1 MGRQRSGPSRGAPPR
16 RGWRAALPWGLL
28 AVALLITL
36 LPGSLPAG
44 SITPPG
50 ADRAAVSSY
59 SLVQRAPFNRPDFY
73 PLDRRPDP
81 ALYRPHADWIGRLIL
96 PEPAEAAASAEDWV
110 WLEVEQAPAAA
121 AHLVGRRLPLAWSD
135 QPRLRALVG
144 LLTTDI
150 QLGAEARSLAAQ
162 GNVVPWRLDGRSRV
176 GPLQSL
182 AGARP
187 EDDLSVRL
195 EGVELAD
202 PADLRAPQPALGEGP
217 VLRIPTPPVQVSG
230 RWMARVRLVKAL
242 PGREGAGGD
251 LFVVRHYDPR
261 SLRYGGPEET
271 VRIPSQP
278 PNRDGRRFFA
288 TTGLLDHPIGA
299 EGWTVYG
306 APAAD
311 GLFTVQALLPQALVQ
326 LSPDGQLRGTAAGLG
341 QIAKGNWN
349 AAANRRGSFRRTA
362 LEPDRMARPWAI
374 GDHALLI
381 HAFGGI
387 GGPGGERIPGFTV
400 TGHFAFGEA
409 EVIADPF
416 GGEPRFDLRYHQIYA
431 NNPDGI
437 VAGSQEW
444 SAWSGNLQ
452 RGWLGLR
459 PISDVLVRQDP
470 ELLAALRLQAE
481 VLMARYRSGD
491 GRGVAAVTATTSCVQ
506 DSAQALWT
514 TVELLRQGLL
524 SGPSAS
530 ASHAGGDSLGRA
542 IEAVLVPFGI
552 VRPDWHGNAEL
563 IATALGAADRAGP
576 GSGVGSGGPAAA
588 PAAGL
593 VARPPM
599 GPVARPPVGP
609 TVGAFQRGQ
618 SPLDALLSL
627 HSILPRRGHDAFA
640 ALFLRRGAPLW
651 ILRTNQIPGA
661 NARYEPLAPTLLL
674 GRLPL
679 VGELQR
685 RLADGLLVPLEA
697 RQVGLCLLGFALY
710 AAVALALGL
719 GSGFLEPHHPWPRPR
734 RLVSAAA
741 ALLPMPALG
750 EELLFRGALL
760 PHPGE
765 GTPWPQLLAWSA
777 LGIGLFVLY
786 HPLAG
791 RLWYRRAERLFHDPR
806 FLLQTAL
813 LGVATTALYQASGSL
828 WPAVLLHAVAV
839 LVWLER
845 LGGRQHL
852 AVANGGER
860 RGDQPA
866 WSSARLG

>member
-1 MGRQRSGPSRGAPPR
+1 MGRQRSGPSRGVQPR

-28 AVALLITL
+28 AVALLTL
-36 LPGSLPAG
+36 LPGSLLAG
-44 SITPPG
+44 STTPPG
-50 ADRAAVSSY
+50 ADRVAVSFY

-121 AHLVGRRLPLAWSD
+121 AQLVGRRLPLAWSD

-150 QLGAEARSLAAQ
+150 HLGAEARSPAAQ

-195 EGVELAD
+195 EGVELAAA
-202 PADLRAPQPALGEGP
+202 ADLRAPLPALRAGP

-261 SLRYGGPEET
+261 SHSYGGPQET

-278 PNRDGRRFFA
+278 PNRDGRRFFE

-326 LSPDGQLRGTAAGLG
+326 LSPDGKLRGTAAGLG
-341 QIAKGNWN
+341 EIARGNWK

-362 LEPDRMARPWAI
+362 LEPDGMARPWAI

-387 GGPGGERIPGFTV
+387 GGPGGEPTPGFTV
-400 TGHFAFGEA
+400 TGHFSFGEA

-524 SGPSAS
+524 SGPSPS
-530 ASHAGGDSLGRA
+530 ASHAGGESLGRA

-552 VRPDWHGNAEL
+552 VRPDWHGNADL
-563 IATALGAADRAGP
+563 IATALRAADRAETSSEVGSGM

-588 PAAGL
+588 PAAGP
-593 VARPPM
+593 VE
-599 GPVARPPVGP
+599 GPLVGP
-609 TVGAFQRGQ
+609 FQRGQ

-661 NARYEPLAPTLLL
+661 SPRYEPLAPTLLL

-685 RLADGLLVPLEA
+685 RLADGLLVPLDA

-719 GSGFLEPHHPWPRPR
+719 GSGFLEPGHPWPRPR

-813 LGVATTALYQASGSL
+813 LGVATTALYQVSGSL

-852 AVANGGER
+852 AVG
-860 RGDQPA
+860 PA
-866 WSSARLG
+866 G

>member
-1 MGRQRSGPSRGAPPR
+1 MPRPTRDPCPDGSRIVARPAMGRLRSGQGRGVPPR

-28 AVALLITL
+28 AVALLTL
-36 LPGSLPAG
+36 LPASLLAG
-44 SITPPG
+44 STTPLG

-59 SLVQRAPFNRPDFY
+59 ALVQRAPFNRPDFY

-96 PEPAEAAASAEDWV
+96 PEPAEAAASGEDWV

-121 AHLVGRRLPLAWSD
+121 THLVGRRLPLAWAD

-150 QLGAEARSLAAQ
+150 HLGAEARSLAAQ

-202 PADLRAPQPALGEGP
+202 PADLRAPLPALGEGP
-217 VLRIPTPPVQVSG
+217 VLRIPTPPVQITG
-230 RWMARVRLVKAL
+230 RWMARVKLLRAL
-242 PGREGAGGD
+242 PGGAGEAGD

-261 SLRYGGPEET
+261 SHGYGGPEET

-278 PNRDGRRFFA
+278 PNRDGRRFFE

-299 EGWTVYG
+299 KGWTVYG

-341 QIAKGNWN
+341 EIARGNWN

-362 LEPDRMARPWAI
+362 LEPDQMARPWAI
-374 GDHALLI
+374 GDRALLI

-387 GGPGGERIPGFTV
+387 GGPGGEPTPGFTV

-444 SAWSGNLQ
+444 SAWSGDLQ

-470 ELLAALRLQAE
+470 ALLAALRLQAE

-514 TVELLRQGLL
+514 TVELLRQGLV
-524 SGPSAS
+524 SGPSPS
-530 ASHAGGDSLGRA
+530 TSQVGGESLGRS
-542 IEAVLVPFGI
+542 IEGVLVPFGI

-563 IATALGAADRAGP
+563 IATALRAADRAAP
-576 GSGVGSGGPAAA
+576 GSGVGPH
-588 PAAGL
+588 
-593 VARPPM
+593 M
-599 GPVARPPVGP
+599 GPLVGP
-609 TVGAFQRGQ
+609 FQRGQ

-661 NARYEPLAPTLLL
+661 NTRYEPLAPTLLL

-685 RLADGLLVPLEA
+685 RLADGLLAPLDA

-710 AAVALALGL
+710 SALALALGL
-719 GSGFLEPHHPWPRPR
+719 GSGFLEPGHSWPRPR
-734 RLVSAAA
+734 RLLSAAA

-791 RLWYRRAERLFHDPR
+791 RLWYRRAERVFHDRR

-828 WPAVLLHAVAV
+828 WPAVLVHALAV

-852 AVANGGER
+852 AVG
-860 RGDQPA
+860 PA
-866 WSSARLG
+866 G

>member
-1 MGRQRSGPSRGAPPR
+1 MGRQRSGPSRGVQPR

-28 AVALLITL
+28 AVVLLTL
-36 LPGSLPAG
+36 LPGSLLPGSLLAGSTTPAG
-44 SITPPG
+44 TN
-50 ADRAAVSSY
+50 RAAVSSY

-110 WLEVEQAPAAA
+110 WLQVEQAPAAA

-150 QLGAEARSLAAQ
+150 HLGAEARSLAAQ

-195 EGVELAD
+195 EGVELA
-202 PADLRAPQPALGEGP
+202 AAAGLRAPQPALGEGP
-217 VLRIPTPPVQVSG
+217 VLRIPTPPVQITG

-261 SLRYGGPEET
+261 SHSYGGPQET

-278 PNRDGRRFFA
+278 LNRDGRRFFE

-299 EGWTVYG
+299 EGWTIYG

-311 GLFTVQALLPQALVQ
+311 GLFTVKALLPQALVQ
-326 LSPDGQLRGTAAGLG
+326 LSPDGQLLGTAAGLG
-341 QIAKGNWN
+341 EIARGNWN

-362 LEPDRMARPWAI
+362 LEPDGMARPWAI

-387 GGPGGERIPGFTV
+387 GGPGGEPTPGFTV

-444 SAWSGNLQ
+444 SAWSGDLQ

-481 VLMARYRSGD
+481 VMMARYRSGD

-524 SGPSAS
+524 SGVSPS
-530 ASHAGGDSLGRA
+530 ASHAGGEYLGRA

-552 VRPDWHGNAEL
+552 VRPDWHGNADL
-563 IATALGAADRAGP
+563 IATALRAADRAGP
-576 GSGVGSGGPAAA
+576 IAS
-588 PAAGL
+588 
-593 VARPPM
+593 
-599 GPVARPPVGP
+599 PVARPVVGP
-609 TVGAFQRGQ
+609 LVGPFQRGQ

-661 NARYEPLAPTLLL
+661 SPRYEPLAPTLLL

-685 RLADGLLVPLEA
+685 RLADGLLAPLDA

-710 AAVALALGL
+710 AAVALAQGL
-719 GSGFLEPHHPWPRPR
+719 GSGFLEPHHPWPGPR

-791 RLWYRRAERLFHDPR
+791 RLWYRRAERVFHDPR

-813 LGVATTALYQASGSL
+813 LGVATTALYQVSGSL

-852 AVANGGER
+852 AVG
-860 RGDQPA
+860 PA
-866 WSSARLG
+866 G

>member
-1 MGRQRSGPSRGAPPR
+1 MGRQRSGPSRDVQPR

-28 AVALLITL
+28 AVVLLTLLPVSL
-36 LPGSLPAG
+36 LPGSLLAG
-44 SITPPG
+44 STTPPG

-121 AHLVGRRLPLAWSD
+121 AHLVGRRLPLAWSE

-150 QLGAEARSLAAQ
+150 HLGAEARSLAAQ
-162 GNVVPWRLDGRSRV
+162 GNVVPWRLHGRSRV

-195 EGVELAD
+195 EGVELA
-202 PADLRAPQPALGEGP
+202 AAAGLRAPQPALGEGP
-217 VLRIPTPPVQVSG
+217 VLRIPTPPVQISG

-251 LFVVRHYDPR
+251 LFVVQHYDPR
-261 SLRYGGPEET
+261 SHSYGGPQET

-278 PNRDGRRFFA
+278 PNRDGRRFFE

-326 LSPDGQLRGTAAGLG
+326 LSPDGQLLGTAAGLG
-341 QIAKGNWN
+341 EIARGNWN

-362 LEPDRMARPWAI
+362 LEPDGIARPWAI

-387 GGPGGERIPGFTV
+387 GGPGGEPTPGFTV

-524 SGPSAS
+524 SGASPS
-530 ASHAGGDSLGRA
+530 ASHAGREYLGRA

-552 VRPDWHGNAEL
+552 VRPDWHGNADL
-563 IATALGAADRAGP
+563 IATALRAADRAGP
-576 GSGVGSGGPAAA
+576 IAS
-588 PAAGL
+588 
-593 VARPPM
+593 
-599 GPVARPPVGP
+599 PVARPVAGPLVGP
-609 TVGAFQRGQ
+609 FQRGQ

-640 ALFLRRGAPLW
+640 VLFLRRGAPLW

-661 NARYEPLAPTLLL
+661 SPRYEPLAPTLLL

-685 RLADGLLVPLEA
+685 RLADGLLVPLDA

-719 GSGFLEPHHPWPRPR
+719 GSGFLEPGHPWPRPR
-734 RLVSAAA
+734 RLVCAAA

-813 LGVATTALYQASGSL
+813 LGVATTALYQVSGSL

-852 AVANGGER
+852 AVGPAGLS

-866 WSSARLG
+866 TSSARVG

>member
-1 MGRQRSGPSRGAPPR
+1 
-16 RGWRAALPWGLL
+16 
-28 AVALLITL
+28 
-36 LPGSLPAG
+36 
-44 SITPPG
+44 
-50 ADRAAVSSY
+50 
-59 SLVQRAPFNRPDFY
+59 
-73 PLDRRPDP
+73 
-81 ALYRPHADWIGRLIL
+81 
-96 PEPAEAAASAEDWV
+96 
-110 WLEVEQAPAAA
+110 
-121 AHLVGRRLPLAWSD
+121 
-135 QPRLRALVG
+135 
-144 LLTTDI
+144 
-150 QLGAEARSLAAQ
+150 
-162 GNVVPWRLDGRSRV
+162 
-176 GPLQSL
+176 
-182 AGARP
+182 
-187 EDDLSVRL
+187 
-195 EGVELAD
+195 
-202 PADLRAPQPALGEGP
+202 
-217 VLRIPTPPVQVSG
+217 
-230 RWMARVRLVKAL
+230 
-242 PGREGAGGD
+242 
-251 LFVVRHYDPR
+251 VVRHYDPR
-261 SLRYGGPEET
+261 SHRYGGPEET

-278 PNRDGRRFFA
+278 PNRDGRRFFE

-341 QIAKGNWN
+341 QIARGNWN

-470 ELLAALRLQAE
+470 ELLAALR
-481 VLMARYRSGD
+481 
-491 GRGVAAVTATTSCVQ
+491 
-506 DSAQALWT
+506 
-514 TVELLRQGLL
+514 
-524 SGPSAS
+524 
-530 ASHAGGDSLGRA
+530 
-542 IEAVLVPFGI
+542 
-552 VRPDWHGNAEL
+552 
-563 IATALGAADRAGP
+563 
-576 GSGVGSGGPAAA
+576 
-588 PAAGL
+588 
-593 VARPPM
+593 
-599 GPVARPPVGP
+599 
-609 TVGAFQRGQ
+609 
-618 SPLDALLSL
+618 
-627 HSILPRRGHDAFA
+627 
-640 ALFLRRGAPLW
+640 W

-661 NARYEPLAPTLLL
+661 NPRYEPLAPTLLL

-685 RLADGLLVPLEA
+685 RLADGLLVPLDA

-777 LGIGLFVLY
+777 LGIGLFVFY

-866 WSSARLG
+866 WSSARVG

>member
-1 MGRQRSGPSRGAPPR
+1 
-16 RGWRAALPWGLL
+16 
-28 AVALLITL
+28 
-36 LPGSLPAG
+36 
-44 SITPPG
+44 
-50 ADRAAVSSY
+50 
-59 SLVQRAPFNRPDFY
+59 LVQRAPFNRPDFY

-96 PEPAEAAASAEDWV
+96 PEPAEAAASAEDWF

-121 AHLVGRRLPLAWSD
+121 AQLVGRRLPLAWSD

-150 QLGAEARSLAAQ
+150 HPGAEARSLAAQ

-195 EGVELAD
+195 EGVELAAA
-202 PADLRAPQPALGEGP
+202 ADLRAPLPALGEGP

-261 SLRYGGPEET
+261 SHSYGGPQET

-278 PNRDGRRFFA
+278 PNRDGRRFFE

-326 LSPDGQLRGTAAGLG
+326 LSPDGKLRGTAAGLG
-341 QIAKGNWN
+341 EIARGNWK

-362 LEPDRMARPWAI
+362 LEPDGMARPWAI

-387 GGPGGERIPGFTV
+387 GGPGGEPTPGFTV
-400 TGHFAFGEA
+400 TGHFSFGEA

-470 ELLAALRLQAE
+470 ELLAALR
-481 VLMARYRSGD
+481 
-491 GRGVAAVTATTSCVQ
+491 
-506 DSAQALWT
+506 
-514 TVELLRQGLL
+514 
-524 SGPSAS
+524 
-530 ASHAGGDSLGRA
+530 
-542 IEAVLVPFGI
+542 
-552 VRPDWHGNAEL
+552 
-563 IATALGAADRAGP
+563 
-576 GSGVGSGGPAAA
+576 
-588 PAAGL
+588 
-593 VARPPM
+593 
-599 GPVARPPVGP
+599 
-609 TVGAFQRGQ
+609 
-618 SPLDALLSL
+618 
-627 HSILPRRGHDAFA
+627 
-640 ALFLRRGAPLW
+640 W

-661 NARYEPLAPTLLL
+661 SPRYEPLAPTLLL

-685 RLADGLLVPLEA
+685 RLADGLLAPLDA
-697 RQVGLCLLGFALY
+697 RQLGLCLLGFALY

-719 GSGFLEPHHPWPRPR
+719 GSGFLEPGHPWPRPR

-813 LGVATTALYQASGSL
+813 LGVATTALYQVSGSL

-852 AVANGGER
+852 AVG
-860 RGDQPA
+860 PA
-866 WSSARLG
+866 G

>member
-1 MGRQRSGPSRGAPPR
+1 MGRLRSGQGRGVLPR
-16 RGWRAALPWGLL
+16 RGWRAPLPWGLL
-28 AVALLITL
+28 AVALLTL
-36 LPGSLPAG
+36 LPASLLAG
-44 SITPPG
+44 STTPPG

-59 SLVQRAPFNRPDFY
+59 ALVQRAPFNRPDFY

-96 PEPAEAAASAEDWV
+96 PEPAEAAASGEDWV
-110 WLEVEQAPAAA
+110 WLEVQQAPAAA
-121 AHLVGRRLPLAWSD
+121 THLVGRRLPLAWAD

-150 QLGAEARSLAAQ
+150 HLGAEARSLAAQ

-202 PADLRAPQPALGEGP
+202 PADLRAPLPALGEGP
-217 VLRIPTPPVQVSG
+217 VLRIPTPPVQITG
-230 RWMARVRLVKAL
+230 RWMARVKLLRAL
-242 PGREGAGGD
+242 PGGAGEAGD

-261 SLRYGGPEET
+261 SHGYGGPEET

-278 PNRDGRRFFA
+278 PNRDGRRFFE

-299 EGWTVYG
+299 EGWTLYG

-326 LSPDGQLRGTAAGLG
+326 LSPDGQLRGTATGLG
-341 QIAKGNWN
+341 QIARENWN
-349 AAANRRGSFRRTA
+349 AAASRRGSFRRTA
-362 LEPDRMARPWAI
+362 LEPDGMARPWAI
-374 GDHALLI
+374 GDRALLI

-387 GGPGGERIPGFTV
+387 GGPGGEPTPGFTV

-444 SAWSGNLQ
+444 SAWSGDLQ

-470 ELLAALRLQAE
+470 ALLAALRLQAE

-514 TVELLRQGLL
+514 TVELLRQGLV
-524 SGPSAS
+524 SGPSPS
-530 ASHAGGDSLGRA
+530 TSQVGGESLGRS
-542 IEAVLVPFGI
+542 IEGVLVPFGI

-563 IATALGAADRAGP
+563 IATALRAADRAAP
-576 GSGVGSGGPAAA
+576 GSGVGPH
-588 PAAGL
+588 
-593 VARPPM
+593 M
-599 GPVARPPVGP
+599 GPLVGP
-609 TVGAFQRGQ
+609 FQRGQ

-661 NARYEPLAPTLLL
+661 NTRYEPLAPTLLL

-685 RLADGLLVPLEA
+685 RLADGLLAPLDA

-719 GSGFLEPHHPWPRPR
+719 GSGFLEPGHPWPRPR

-791 RLWYRRAERLFHDPR
+791 RLWYRRAERVFHDPR

-852 AVANGGER
+852 AVG
-860 RGDQPA
+860 PA
-866 WSSARLG
+866 G

>member
-1 MGRQRSGPSRGAPPR
+1 MGRQRSGPSRGVQPR

-28 AVALLITL
+28 AVALLTV
-36 LPGSLPAG
+36 LPGSLLAG
-44 SITPPG
+44 STTPPG
-50 ADRAAVSSY
+50 SDRAAVSFY
-59 SLVQRAPFNRPDFY
+59 SLVQQAPFNRPDFY

-121 AHLVGRRLPLAWSD
+121 AQLVGRRLPLAWSD

-150 QLGAEARSLAAQ
+150 HLGAEARSLAAQ

-195 EGVELAD
+195 EGVELAAA
-202 PADLRAPQPALGEGP
+202 ADLRAPLPALRAGP

-261 SLRYGGPEET
+261 SHSYGGPQET

-278 PNRDGRRFFA
+278 PNRDGRRFFE

-326 LSPDGQLRGTAAGLG
+326 LSPDGKLRGTAAGLG
-341 QIAKGNWN
+341 EIARGNWK

-362 LEPDRMARPWAI
+362 LEPDGMARPWAI

-387 GGPGGERIPGFTV
+387 GGPGGEPTPGFTV
-400 TGHFAFGEA
+400 TGHFSFGEA

-459 PISDVLVRQDP
+459 PISDVLVRHDP

-524 SGPSAS
+524 SGPSPS
-530 ASHAGGDSLGRA
+530 ASHAGGESLGRA
-542 IEAVLVPFGI
+542 IEAVLVPFRI

-563 IATALGAADRAGP
+563 IATALRAADRAGP
-576 GSGVGSGGPAAA
+576 I
-588 PAAGL
+588 
-593 VARPPM
+593 AR
-599 GPVARPPVGP
+599 PVARPVEGPLVGP
-609 TVGAFQRGQ
+609 FQRGQ

-661 NARYEPLAPTLLL
+661 SPRYEPLAPTLLL

-685 RLADGLLVPLEA
+685 RLADGLLAPLDA
-697 RQVGLCLLGFALY
+697 RQVGLCLLGFALD

-813 LGVATTALYQASGSL
+813 LGLATTALYQASGSL

-852 AVANGGER
+852 AVG
-860 RGDQPA
+860 PA
-866 WSSARLG
+866 G

>member
-1 MGRQRSGPSRGAPPR
+1 
-16 RGWRAALPWGLL
+16 
-28 AVALLITL
+28 
-36 LPGSLPAG
+36 
-44 SITPPG
+44 
-50 ADRAAVSSY
+50 
-59 SLVQRAPFNRPDFY
+59 
-73 PLDRRPDP
+73 
-81 ALYRPHADWIGRLIL
+81 
-96 PEPAEAAASAEDWV
+96 
-110 WLEVEQAPAAA
+110 
-121 AHLVGRRLPLAWSD
+121 
-135 QPRLRALVG
+135 
-144 LLTTDI
+144 
-150 QLGAEARSLAAQ
+150 
-162 GNVVPWRLDGRSRV
+162 
-176 GPLQSL
+176 
-182 AGARP
+182 
-187 EDDLSVRL
+187 
-195 EGVELAD
+195 
-202 PADLRAPQPALGEGP
+202 
-217 VLRIPTPPVQVSG
+217 
-230 RWMARVRLVKAL
+230 
-242 PGREGAGGD
+242 
-251 LFVVRHYDPR
+251 
-261 SLRYGGPEET
+261 
-271 VRIPSQP
+271 
-278 PNRDGRRFFA
+278 
-288 TTGLLDHPIGA
+288 
-299 EGWTVYG
+299 
-306 APAAD
+306 
-311 GLFTVQALLPQALVQ
+311 
-326 LSPDGQLRGTAAGLG
+326 
-341 QIAKGNWN
+341 
-349 AAANRRGSFRRTA
+349 
-362 LEPDRMARPWAI
+362 
-374 GDHALLI
+374 
-381 HAFGGI
+381 
-387 GGPGGERIPGFTV
+387 
-400 TGHFAFGEA
+400 
-409 EVIADPF
+409 
-416 GGEPRFDLRYHQIYA
+416 
-431 NNPDGI
+431 
-437 VAGSQEW
+437 
-444 SAWSGNLQ
+444 
-452 RGWLGLR
+452 
-459 PISDVLVRQDP
+459 
-470 ELLAALRLQAE
+470 
-481 VLMARYRSGD
+481 
-491 GRGVAAVTATTSCVQ
+491 
-506 DSAQALWT
+506 
-514 TVELLRQGLL
+514 
-524 SGPSAS
+524 
-530 ASHAGGDSLGRA
+530 
-542 IEAVLVPFGI
+542 
-552 VRPDWHGNAEL
+552 
-563 IATALGAADRAGP
+563 
-576 GSGVGSGGPAAA
+576 
-588 PAAGL
+588 
-593 VARPPM
+593 
-599 GPVARPPVGP
+599 
-609 TVGAFQRGQ
+609 VGAFQRGQ

>member
-1 MGRQRSGPSRGAPPR
+1 MSSPLVRRAIGRQRSGPSRGAPPR
-16 RGWRAALPWGLL
+16 PRWRDALPWGLL
-28 AVALLITL
+28 AVALLTL
-36 LPGSLPAG
+36 LPASLLAG
-44 SITPPG
+44 STTPPG

-59 SLVQRAPFNRPDFY
+59 ALVQRAPFNRPDFY

-121 AHLVGRRLPLAWSD
+121 AHLVGRRLPLAWAD

-150 QLGAEARSLAAQ
+150 HLGAEARSLAAQ

-195 EGVELAD
+195 EGVELA
-202 PADLRAPQPALGEGP
+202 AAGDLRAPLPALGEGP
-217 VLRIPTPPVQVSG
+217 VLRIPTPPVQITG
-230 RWMARVRLVKAL
+230 RWMARVRLLKAL
-242 PGREGAGGD
+242 PGKEGAGGD

-261 SLRYGGPEET
+261 SHSYGGPEET

-278 PNRDGRRFFA
+278 PNRDGRRFFE

-299 EGWTVYG
+299 EGWTLYG

-326 LSPDGQLRGTAAGLG
+326 LSPDGQLRGTTAGLG
-341 QIAKGNWN
+341 QIARGNWN
-349 AAANRRGSFRRTA
+349 AATSRRGSFRRTA
-362 LEPDRMARPWAI
+362 LEPDGMARPWAI
-374 GDHALLI
+374 GDRALLI

-387 GGPGGERIPGFTV
+387 GGPGGEPTPGFTV

-444 SAWSGNLQ
+444 SAWSGDLQ

-470 ELLAALRLQAE
+470 QLLAALRLQAE

-491 GRGVAAVTATTSCVQ
+491 GSGVAAVTVTTSCVQ

-514 TVELLRQGLL
+514 TVELLRQGLV
-524 SGPSAS
+524 SGPSPS
-530 ASHAGGDSLGRA
+530 ASTAGGHSLGRA

-552 VRPDWHGNAEL
+552 VRSDWHGNAEL
-563 IATALGAADRAGP
+563 IATALRAADRAGP
-576 GSGVGSGGPAAA
+576 GSGVGGPAAA
-588 PAAGL
+588 P
-593 VARPPM
+593 VA
-599 GPVARPPVGP
+599 GP
-609 TVGAFQRGQ
+609 TVGPTAGPTMGPTAGPTAGPTTGRFQRGL
-618 SPLDALLSL
+618 SPLDGLLSL

-661 NARYEPLAPTLLL
+661 NTRYEPLAPTLLL

-685 RLADGLLVPLEA
+685 RLADGLLAPLDA

-710 AAVALALGL
+710 SALALALGL
-719 GSGFLEPHHPWPRPR
+719 GSGFLEPGHSWPRPR
-734 RLVSAAA
+734 RLLSAAA

-791 RLWYRRAERLFHDPR
+791 RLWYRRAERVFHDPR

-828 WPAVLLHAVAV
+828 WPAVLLHALAV

-852 AVANGGER
+852 AVG
-860 RGDQPA
+860 PA
-866 WSSARLG
+866 G

>member
-1 MGRQRSGPSRGAPPR
+1 L
-16 RGWRAALPWGLL
+16 LPASLL
-28 AVALLITL
+28 A
-36 LPGSLPAG
+36 GST
-44 SITPPG
+44 TPLG

-59 SLVQRAPFNRPDFY
+59 ALVQRAPFNRPDFY

-96 PEPAEAAASAEDWV
+96 PEPAEAAASGEDWA
-110 WLEVEQAPAAA
+110 WLEVEQSPAAA
-121 AHLVGRRLPLAWSD
+121 AHLVGRRLPLAWAD

-150 QLGAEARSLAAQ
+150 HLGAEARSLAAQ

-202 PADLRAPQPALGEGP
+202 PADLRASLPALGEGP
-217 VLRIPTPPVQVSG
+217 VLRIPTPPVQITG
-230 RWMARVRLVKAL
+230 RWMARVKLLRAL
-242 PGREGAGGD
+242 PGGAGEAGD

-261 SLRYGGPEET
+261 SHGYGGPEET

-278 PNRDGRRFFA
+278 PNRDGRRFFE

-299 EGWTVYG
+299 EGWTLYG

-326 LSPDGQLRGTAAGLG
+326 LSPDGQLQGNAAGLG
-341 QIAKGNWN
+341 QIARENWN
-349 AAANRRGSFRRTA
+349 AAASRRGSFRRTA
-362 LEPDRMARPWAI
+362 LEPDGMARPWAI
-374 GDHALLI
+374 GDRALLI

-387 GGPGGERIPGFTV
+387 GGPGGEPTPGFTV

-444 SAWSGNLQ
+444 SAWSGDLQ

-470 ELLAALRLQAE
+470 ALLAALRLQAE

-514 TVELLRQGLL
+514 TVELLRQGLV
-524 SGPSAS
+524 SGPSPS
-530 ASHAGGDSLGRA
+530 TSQVGGESLGRS
-542 IEAVLVPFGI
+542 IEGVLVPFGI

-563 IATALGAADRAGP
+563 IATALRAADRAAP
-576 GSGVGSGGPAAA
+576 GSGVGPH
-588 PAAGL
+588 
-593 VARPPM
+593 M
-599 GPVARPPVGP
+599 GPLVGP
-609 TVGAFQRGQ
+609 FQRGQ
-618 SPLDALLSL
+618 SPSM
-627 HSILPRRGHDAFA
+627 
-640 ALFLRRGAPLW
+640 
-651 ILRTNQIPGA
+651 
-661 NARYEPLAPTLLL
+661 
-674 GRLPL
+674 
-679 VGELQR
+679 
-685 RLADGLLVPLEA
+685 
-697 RQVGLCLLGFALY
+697 LC
-710 AAVALALGL
+710 
-719 GSGFLEPHHPWPRPR
+719 
-734 RLVSAAA
+734 
-741 ALLPMPALG
+741 
-750 EELLFRGALL
+750 
-760 PHPGE
+760 
-765 GTPWPQLLAWSA
+765 
-777 LGIGLFVLY
+777 
-786 HPLAG
+786 
-791 RLWYRRAERLFHDPR
+791 
-806 FLLQTAL
+806 
-813 LGVATTALYQASGSL
+813 
-828 WPAVLLHAVAV
+828 
-839 LVWLER
+839 
-845 LGGRQHL
+845 
-852 AVANGGER
+852 
-860 RGDQPA
+860 
-866 WSSARLG
+866 

>member
-1 MGRQRSGPSRGAPPR
+1 
-16 RGWRAALPWGLL
+16 
-28 AVALLITL
+28 
-36 LPGSLPAG
+36 
-44 SITPPG
+44 
-50 ADRAAVSSY
+50 
-59 SLVQRAPFNRPDFY
+59 
-73 PLDRRPDP
+73 
-81 ALYRPHADWIGRLIL
+81 
-96 PEPAEAAASAEDWV
+96 
-110 WLEVEQAPAAA
+110 
-121 AHLVGRRLPLAWSD
+121 
-135 QPRLRALVG
+135 LRALVG

-150 QLGAEARSLAAQ
+150 HLGAEARSLSAQ
-162 GNVVPWRLDGRSRV
+162 GNVVPWRLDGRSQV

-195 EGVELAD
+195 EGVELAAA
-202 PADLRAPQPALGEGP
+202 ADLRAPQPALGEGP

-251 LFVVRHYDPR
+251 LFVVRHYDSR
-261 SLRYGGPEET
+261 SHSYGGPQET

-278 PNRDGRRFFA
+278 PNRDGRRFFE

-341 QIAKGNWN
+341 QIARGNWN

-387 GGPGGERIPGFTV
+387 GGPGGEPTPGFTV

-452 RGWLGLR
+452 QGWLGLR

-524 SGPSAS
+524 SGPSPS
-530 ASHAGGDSLGRA
+530 ASHAGGESLGRA

-552 VRPDWHGNAEL
+552 VRPDWHGNADL
-563 IATALGAADRAGP
+563 IATALRAADRAGP
-576 GSGVGSGGPAAA
+576 I
-588 PAAGL
+588 
-593 VARPPM
+593 AR
-599 GPVARPPVGP
+599 PVARPVEGPLVGP
-609 TVGAFQRGQ
+609 FQRGQ

-661 NARYEPLAPTLLL
+661 TPRYEPLAPTLLL

-685 RLADGLLVPLEA
+685 RLADGLLAPLDA
-697 RQVGLCLLGFALY
+697 RQVGFCLLGFALY
-710 AAVALALGL
+710 AAAALAQGL
-719 GSGFLEPHHPWPRPR
+719 GSGFLEPGHPWPRPR

-791 RLWYRRAERLFHDPR
+791 RLWYRRAERVFHDPR

-813 LGVATTALYQASGSL
+813 LGVATTVLYQVSGSL

-852 AVANGGER
+852 AMG
-860 RGDQPA
+860 PA
-866 WSSARLG
+866 G

>member
-1 MGRQRSGPSRGAPPR
+1 MGRQRSGPSRGVQPR

-28 AVALLITL
+28 AVALLTL
-36 LPGSLPAG
+36 LSGSLLAG
-44 SITPPG
+44 STTPPG
-50 ADRAAVSSY
+50 ADRAAVSFY

-121 AHLVGRRLPLAWSD
+121 AQLVGRRLPLAWSD

-150 QLGAEARSLAAQ
+150 HLGAEARSLAAQ

-195 EGVELAD
+195 EGVELAAA
-202 PADLRAPQPALGEGP
+202 ADLRAPLPALGEGP

-261 SLRYGGPEET
+261 GHSYGGPQET

-278 PNRDGRRFFA
+278 PNRDGRRFFE

-326 LSPDGQLRGTAAGLG
+326 LSPDGKLRGTAAGLG
-341 QIAKGNWN
+341 EIARGNWK

-362 LEPDRMARPWAI
+362 LEPDGMARPWAI

-387 GGPGGERIPGFTV
+387 GGPGGEPTPGFTV
-400 TGHFAFGEA
+400 TGHFSFGEA

-524 SGPSAS
+524 SGPSPS
-530 ASHAGGDSLGRA
+530 ASHAGGESLGRA

-552 VRPDWHGNAEL
+552 VRPDWHGNADL
-563 IATALGAADRAGP
+563 IATALRAADRAGP
-576 GSGVGSGGPAAA
+576 IAS
-588 PAAGL
+588 
-593 VARPPM
+593 
-599 GPVARPPVGP
+599 PVARPVAGPLVGP
-609 TVGAFQRGQ
+609 FQRGQ

-661 NARYEPLAPTLLL
+661 SPRYEPLAPTLLL

-685 RLADGLLVPLEA
+685 RLSDGLLAPLDA
-697 RQVGLCLLGFALY
+697 RQVGLCLLGSALY
-710 AAVALALGL
+710 AAVALAHGL
-719 GSGFLEPHHPWPRPR
+719 GSGFLEPAHPWPRPR

-813 LGVATTALYQASGSL
+813 LGVATTALYQVSGSL
-828 WPAVLLHAVAV
+828 WPALLLHAVAV

-852 AVANGGER
+852 AVG
-860 RGDQPA
+860 PA
-866 WSSARLG
+866 G

>member
-1 MGRQRSGPSRGAPPR
+1 MGRQRSGPSRGVQPR

-28 AVALLITL
+28 AVVLLTL
-36 LPGSLPAG
+36 LPGSLLPGSLLAGSTTPAG
-44 SITPPG
+44 TN
-50 ADRAAVSSY
+50 RAAVSSY

-121 AHLVGRRLPLAWSD
+121 AHLVGRRLPLAWSE

-150 QLGAEARSLAAQ
+150 HLGAEARSLAAQ

-195 EGVELAD
+195 EGVELA
-202 PADLRAPQPALGEGP
+202 AAAGLRAPQPALGEGP
-217 VLRIPTPPVQVSG
+217 VLRIPTPPVQITG

-261 SLRYGGPEET
+261 SHSYRGPQET

-278 PNRDGRRFFA
+278 LNRDGRRFFE

-299 EGWTVYG
+299 EGWTIYG

-326 LSPDGQLRGTAAGLG
+326 LSPDGQLLGTAAGLG
-341 QIAKGNWN
+341 EIARGNWN

-362 LEPDRMARPWAI
+362 LEPDGMARPWAI

-387 GGPGGERIPGFTV
+387 GGPGGEPTPGFTV

-444 SAWSGNLQ
+444 SAWSGDLQ

-481 VLMARYRSGD
+481 VMMARYRSGD

-524 SGPSAS
+524 SGPSPS
-530 ASHAGGDSLGRA
+530 ASHAGGESLKRA

-552 VRPDWHGNAEL
+552 VRPDWHGNADL
-563 IATALGAADRAGP
+563 IATALRAADRAGP
-576 GSGVGSGGPAAA
+576 IAS
-588 PAAGL
+588 
-593 VARPPM
+593 
-599 GPVARPPVGP
+599 PVARPVVGP
-609 TVGAFQRGQ
+609 LVGPFQRGQ

-640 ALFLRRGAPLW
+640 ALFLQRGAPLW

-661 NARYEPLAPTLLL
+661 SPRYEPLAPTLLL

-685 RLADGLLVPLEA
+685 RLADGLLAPLDA

-719 GSGFLEPHHPWPRPR
+719 GSGFLEPGHPWPRPR

-791 RLWYRRAERLFHDPR
+791 RLWYRRAERVFHDPR

-813 LGVATTALYQASGSL
+813 LGVATTALHQVSGSL

-852 AVANGGER
+852 AVG
-860 RGDQPA
+860 PA
-866 WSSARLG
+866 G

>member
-1 MGRQRSGPSRGAPPR
+1 MGRQRSGPSRGVQPR

-28 AVALLITL
+28 AVALLSL
-36 LPGSLPAG
+36 LPGSLLAG
-44 SITPPG
+44 STTPPG

-59 SLVQRAPFNRPDFY
+59 SLVQRAPFNRTDFY

-150 QLGAEARSLAAQ
+150 HLGAEARSLSAQ
-162 GNVVPWRLDGRSRV
+162 GNVVPWRLDGRSQV

-195 EGVELAD
+195 EGVELAAA
-202 PADLRAPQPALGEGP
+202 ADLRAPQPALGEGP

-251 LFVVRHYDPR
+251 LFVVRHYDSR
-261 SLRYGGPEET
+261 SHSYGGPQET

-278 PNRDGRRFFA
+278 PNRDGRRFFE

-341 QIAKGNWN
+341 QIARGNWN

-387 GGPGGERIPGFTV
+387 GGPGGEPTPGFTV

-452 RGWLGLR
+452 QGWLGLR

-524 SGPSAS
+524 SGPSPS
-530 ASHAGGDSLGRA
+530 ASHAGGESLGRA

-552 VRPDWHGNAEL
+552 VRPDWHGNADL
-563 IATALGAADRAGP
+563 IATALRAADRAGP
-576 GSGVGSGGPAAA
+576 I
-588 PAAGL
+588 
-593 VARPPM
+593 AR
-599 GPVARPPVGP
+599 PVARPVEGPLVGP
-609 TVGAFQRGQ
+609 FQRGQ

-661 NARYEPLAPTLLL
+661 TPRYEPLAPTLLL

-685 RLADGLLVPLEA
+685 RLADGLLAPLDA
-697 RQVGLCLLGFALY
+697 RQVGFCLLGFALY
-710 AAVALALGL
+710 AAAALAQGL
-719 GSGFLEPHHPWPRPR
+719 GSGFLEPGHPWPRPR

-791 RLWYRRAERLFHDPR
+791 RLWYRRAERVFHDPR

-813 LGVATTALYQASGSL
+813 LGVATTVLYQVSGSL

-852 AVANGGER
+852 AMG
-860 RGDQPA
+860 PA
-866 WSSARLG
+866 G

>member
-1 MGRQRSGPSRGAPPR
+1 MGRRRSGPLRSAPAR
-16 RGWRAALPWGLL
+16 RGWRSALPWALL
-28 AVALLITL
+28 AAALLTL
-36 LPGSLPAG
+36 LPGFPLAG
-44 SITPPG
+44 STTPPG
-50 ADRAAVSSY
+50 ANRPAVSSY

-96 PEPAEAAASAEDWV
+96 PTPAEAAASGEDWV
-110 WLEVEQAPAAA
+110 WVEVEQAPAAA

-150 QLGAEARSLAAQ
+150 HLGAEARSLAAQ

-195 EGVELAD
+195 EGVELAAA
-202 PADLRAPQPALGEGP
+202 ADLRAPRQALGEGP
-217 VLRIPTPPVQVSG
+217 VLRIPTPPVQVTG
-230 RWMARVRLVKAL
+230 RWMARVRLVKSL

-261 SLRYGGPEET
+261 SHSYGGPEET

-278 PNRDGRRFFA
+278 PNRDGRRFFE

-299 EGWTVYG
+299 EGWTLYG

-326 LSPDGQLRGTAAGLG
+326 LSPDGQLRGTAAGVG
-341 QIAKGNWN
+341 HIARGNWN
-349 AAANRRGSFRRTA
+349 AQASRRGSFRRTA
-362 LEPDRMARPWAI
+362 LEPDGRAQPWAI
-374 GDHALLI
+374 GDHELLI

-387 GGPGGERIPGFTV
+387 GGPGGEPTPGFTV

-416 GGEPRFDLRYHQIYA
+416 GGDPRFDLRYHQIYA

-444 SAWSGNLQ
+444 SAWSGDLQ

-470 ELLAALRLQAE
+470 QLLQALRLQAE

-514 TVELLRQGLL
+514 TVELLRQGLE
-524 SGPSAS
+524 SGSTPSAS
-530 ASHAGGDSLGRA
+530 KAGGHTLGRA

-552 VRPDWHGNAEL
+552 VRPDWHANAEL
-563 IATALGAADRAGP
+563 MVAALRAADRDGT
-576 GSGVGSGGPAAA
+576 GSGVGGPAADPAAGPIAA
-588 PAAGL
+588 PAAG
-593 VARPPM
+593 
-599 GPVARPPVGP
+599 P
-609 TVGAFQRGQ
+609 TVGRFQRGL
-618 SPLDALLSL
+618 SPLDGLLSL

-661 NARYEPLAPTLLL
+661 STRYEPLAPTLFL

-685 RLADGLLVPLEA
+685 RLVDGLLAPLDA

-710 AAVALALGL
+710 AAVALVQGV
-719 GSGFLEPHHPWPRPR
+719 GSGFLEPGHPWPRPR
-734 RLVSAAA
+734 RLLHAAA

-791 RLWYRRAERLFHDPR
+791 RLWYRRAEQVFHDPR

-828 WPAVLLHAVAV
+828 WPAVLLHALAV

-845 LGGRQHL
+845 LGGRQRL
-852 AVANGGER
+852 AVGLAGL
-860 RGDQPA
+860 DQ
-866 WSSARLG
+866 R

>member
-1 MGRQRSGPSRGAPPR
+1 MAC
-16 RGWRAALPWGLL
+16 GLL
-28 AVALLITL
+28 GVALLL
-36 LPGSLPAG
+36 VLAGSLPALSG
-44 SITPPG
+44 SLAG
-50 ADRAAVSSY
+50 ADRAALSSY
-59 SLVQRAPFNRPDFY
+59 ALGRRAPFNRPDFY

-81 ALYRPHADWIGRLIL
+81 AHYRLHADWIGRLIL
-96 PEPAEAAASAEDWV
+96 PEPAEAAASGEDWV
-110 WLEVEQAPAAA
+110 WLELEQAPAAA
-121 AHLVGRRLPLAWSD
+121 AHLVGRRLPLAWSN

-150 QLGAEARSLAAQ
+150 HLGAEARSLAAQ

-187 EDDLSVRL
+187 EDDLTVRL

-202 PADLRAPQPALGEGP
+202 AADLRGPLPTLKEGP
-217 VLRIPTPPVQVSG
+217 VLRIPTPPVQISG
-230 RWMARVRLVKAL
+230 RWMARVRLLKAL
-242 PGREGAGGD
+242 PGKEGARGD

-261 SLRYGGPEET
+261 SHSYGGPQEM

-278 PNRDGRRFFA
+278 PNRDGRRFFE
-288 TTGLLDHPIGA
+288 TTGLLDNPIGA
-299 EGWTVYG
+299 EGWTLYG

-311 GLFTVQALLPQALVQ
+311 GLFTVQAMLPQALVQ

-341 QIAKGNWN
+341 HLARGNWK
-349 AAANRRGSFRRTA
+349 AAASRRGSFRRTA
-362 LEPDRMARPWAI
+362 LEPDGMARPWAI

-387 GGPGGERIPGFTV
+387 GGPGGEPTPGFTV

-444 SAWSGNLQ
+444 SAGSGDLQ

-470 ELLAALRLQAE
+470 QLLAALRLQAE

-524 SGPSAS
+524 SGPSPS
-530 ASHAGGDSLGRA
+530 AGDSGGESLGRA
-542 IEAVLVPFGI
+542 IEEVLVPFGI
-552 VRPDWHGNAEL
+552 VRSDWHGNAEL
-563 IATALGAADRAGP
+563 IATALRAADRAGP
-576 GSGVGSGGPAAA
+576 GSAMGSGGSAAA
-588 PAAGL
+588 PAAG
-593 VARPPM
+593 
-599 GPVARPPVGP
+599 P
-609 TVGAFQRGQ
+609 TAAPTAAPTMSPFQRGQ
-618 SPLDALLSL
+618 SHLDALLSL

-640 ALFLRRGAPLW
+640 ELFLRRGAPLW

-661 NARYEPLAPTLLL
+661 NARYEPLPPTLLL

-685 RLADGLLVPLEA
+685 RLADGLLAPLDA
-697 RQVGLCLLGFALY
+697 RQVGFCLVGSAFY
-710 AAVALALGL
+710 GAVALSLGL
-719 GSGFLEPHHPWPRPR
+719 ASGFLESGHPWPRPR
-734 RLVSAAA
+734 RLLSAAA
-741 ALLPMPALG
+741 SLLPMPALG

-765 GTPWPQLLAWSA
+765 GTPWPVLLAWSA

-791 RLWYRRAERLFHDPR
+791 RLWYRRAARVFHDPR

-813 LGVATTALYQASGSL
+813 LGVATTALYQVSGSL
-828 WPAVLLHAVAV
+828 WPAVLLHALAV

-845 LGGRQHL
+845 LGGRQLL
-852 AVANGGER
+852 AER
-860 RGDQPA
+860 PDAAMPH
-866 WSSARLG
+866 S

>member
-1 MGRQRSGPSRGAPPR
+1 MARSDGARLRQVSSGRL
-16 RGWRAALPWGLL
+16 WRAPIAWGLL
-28 AVALLITL
+28 ALALLL
-36 LPGSLPAG
+36 LPGSLQAGAGASGVPAQ
-44 SITPPG
+44 
-50 ADRAAVSSY
+50 AHRSSY
-59 SLVQRAPFNRPDFY
+59 ALVRHAPFNRPGFY
-73 PLDRRPDP
+73 PLERHPDP
-81 ALYRPHADWIGRLIL
+81 ALYRPHADWVGRLIL
-96 PEPAEAAASAEDWV
+96 PAPAEAAASGEDWV

-121 AHLVGRRLPLAWSD
+121 AHLVGRRLPLAWAD
-135 QPRLRALVG
+135 QPRLRALVA

-150 QLGAEARSLAAQ
+150 HLGAEARSLAAQ
-162 GNVVPWRLDGRSRV
+162 GNVVPWRLDGRPRV

-187 EDDLSVRL
+187 EDDLTVRL
-195 EGVELAD
+195 EGVELGDA
-202 PADLRAPQPALGEGP
+202 ADLRAPLPVKPPGP
-217 VLRIPTPPVQVSG
+217 LLRIATPPVQISG
-230 RWMARVRLVKAL
+230 RWMARVRLLKAL
-242 PGREGAGGD
+242 PMGPGSGSD
-251 LFVVRHYDPR
+251 LFLVRHYDPDQHG
-261 SLRYGGPEET
+261 YGGPEET

-278 PNRDGRRFFA
+278 PNRDGRRVFSA
-288 TTGLLDHPIGA
+288 DGLLDNPIGA
-299 EGWTVYG
+299 EGWTIYG

-311 GLFTVQALLPQALVQ
+311 GIFTVQALLPQALVQ
-326 LSPDGQLRGTAAGLG
+326 LHPDRQLRGTASGLG
-341 QIAKGNWN
+341 HLARGNWS
-349 AAANRRGSFRRTA
+349 AAATRRGTFHRTA
-362 LEPDRMARPWAI
+362 LEPDGGSRPWAI

-381 HAFGGI
+381 YAFGGI
-387 GGPGGERIPGFTV
+387 GGPGGEPTPGYTV

-437 VAGSQEW
+437 VAGSQDW
-444 SAWSGNLQ
+444 SAWSGDLQ

-470 ELLAALRLQAE
+470 ALLAALRLQAE

-506 DSAQALWT
+506 DSAQALWS
-514 TVELLRQGLL
+514 TVALLRRDLG
-524 SGPSAS
+524 SGAYS
-530 ASHAGGDSLGRA
+530 AGGEASGETLGRA
-542 IEAVLVPFGI
+542 IEGVLVPFGI
-552 VRPDWHGNAEL
+552 VRPDWQRNGQL
-563 IATALGAADRAGP
+563 IATTLRAADQ
-576 GSGVGSGGPAAA
+576 AA
-588 PAAGL
+588 PVPRQEPGMAEAPAG
-593 VARPPM
+593 AR
-599 GPVARPPVGP
+599 
-609 TVGAFQRGQ
+609 FQRGL
-618 SPLDALLSL
+618 SPLDGLLSL

-640 ALFLRRGAPLW
+640 ALFLHRGSPLW

-661 NARYEPLAPTLLL
+661 NPRYEPLAPTLLL

-685 RLADGLLVPLEA
+685 RLADGLLAPLDA
-697 RQVGLCLLGFALY
+697 RRLGLCLVGFALY
-710 AAVALALGL
+710 AAAALVVGL
-719 GSGFLEPHHPWPRPR
+719 ASRFLEPSHPWPRPR
-734 RLVSAAA
+734 RLLSAAA

-765 GTPWPQLLAWSA
+765 ATPWPVLLAWSA

-791 RLWYRRAERLFHDPR
+791 RLWYRRAERVFHDPR

-828 WPAVLLHAVAV
+828 WPAVLLHALAV

-852 AVANGGER
+852 TLAQPVTR
-860 RGDQPA
+860 RLRFPTPPTV
-866 WSSARLG
+866 

>member
-1 MGRQRSGPSRGAPPR
+1 MGRQRSGPSRGVQPR

-28 AVALLITL
+28 AVALLSL
-36 LPGSLPAG
+36 LPGSLLAG
-44 SITPPG
+44 STTPPG

-59 SLVQRAPFNRPDFY
+59 SLVQRAPFNRTDFY

-150 QLGAEARSLAAQ
+150 HLGAEARSLSAQ

-195 EGVELAD
+195 EGVELAAA
-202 PADLRAPQPALGEGP
+202 ADLRAPQPALGEGP

-251 LFVVRHYDPR
+251 LFVVRHYDSR
-261 SLRYGGPEET
+261 SHSYGGPQET

-278 PNRDGRRFFA
+278 PNRDGRRFFE

-341 QIAKGNWN
+341 QIARGNWN

-387 GGPGGERIPGFTV
+387 GGPGGEPTPGFTV

-524 SGPSAS
+524 SGPSPS
-530 ASHAGGDSLGRA
+530 ASHAGGESLGRA

-552 VRPDWHGNAEL
+552 VRPDWHGNADL
-563 IATALGAADRAGP
+563 IATALRAADRAGP
-576 GSGVGSGGPAAA
+576 I
-588 PAAGL
+588 
-593 VARPPM
+593 AR
-599 GPVARPPVGP
+599 PVARPVEGPLVGP
-609 TVGAFQRGQ
+609 FQRGQ

-661 NARYEPLAPTLLL
+661 TPRYEPLAPTLLL

-685 RLADGLLVPLEA
+685 RLADGLLAPLDA
-697 RQVGLCLLGFALY
+697 RQVGFCLLGFALY
-710 AAVALALGL
+710 AAAALAQGL
-719 GSGFLEPHHPWPRPR
+719 GSGFLEPGHPWPRPR

-791 RLWYRRAERLFHDPR
+791 RLWYRRAERVFHDPR

-813 LGVATTALYQASGSL
+813 LGVATTVLYQVSGSL

-852 AVANGGER
+852 AMG
-860 RGDQPA
+860 PA
-866 WSSARLG
+866 G

>member
-1 MGRQRSGPSRGAPPR
+1 
-16 RGWRAALPWGLL
+16 
-28 AVALLITL
+28 
-36 LPGSLPAG
+36 
-44 SITPPG
+44 
-50 ADRAAVSSY
+50 
-59 SLVQRAPFNRPDFY
+59 
-73 PLDRRPDP
+73 
-81 ALYRPHADWIGRLIL
+81 
-96 PEPAEAAASAEDWV
+96 
-110 WLEVEQAPAAA
+110 
-121 AHLVGRRLPLAWSD
+121 
-135 QPRLRALVG
+135 
-144 LLTTDI
+144 
-150 QLGAEARSLAAQ
+150 
-162 GNVVPWRLDGRSRV
+162 
-176 GPLQSL
+176 
-182 AGARP
+182 
-187 EDDLSVRL
+187 
-195 EGVELAD
+195 
-202 PADLRAPQPALGEGP
+202 
-217 VLRIPTPPVQVSG
+217 
-230 RWMARVRLVKAL
+230 
-242 PGREGAGGD
+242 
-251 LFVVRHYDPR
+251 
-261 SLRYGGPEET
+261 

-278 PNRDGRRFFA
+278 PNRDGRRFFE

-326 LSPDGQLRGTAAGLG
+326 LSPDGQLLGTAAGLG
-341 QIAKGNWN
+341 QIARGNWN

-362 LEPDRMARPWAI
+362 LEPDGMARPWAI

-387 GGPGGERIPGFTV
+387 GGPGGEPTPGFTV

-444 SAWSGNLQ
+444 SAWSGDLQ

-481 VLMARYRSGD
+481 VMMARYRSGD

-524 SGPSAS
+524 SGPSPS
-530 ASHAGGDSLGRA
+530 ASHAGGESLKRA

-552 VRPDWHGNAEL
+552 VRPDWHGNADL
-563 IATALGAADRAGP
+563 IATALRAADRAGP
-576 GSGVGSGGPAAA
+576 IAS
-588 PAAGL
+588 
-593 VARPPM
+593 
-599 GPVARPPVGP
+599 PVARPVVGP
-609 TVGAFQRGQ
+609 LVGPFQRGQ

-640 ALFLRRGAPLW
+640 ALFLQRGAPLW

-661 NARYEPLAPTLLL
+661 SPRYEPLAPTLLL

-685 RLADGLLVPLEA
+685 RLADGLLAPLDA

-710 AAVALALGL
+710 AAVALAQGL
-719 GSGFLEPHHPWPRPR
+719 GSGFLEPGHPWPRPR

-791 RLWYRRAERLFHDPR
+791 RLWYRRAERVFHDPR

-813 LGVATTALYQASGSL
+813 LGVATTALYQVSGSL

-852 AVANGGER
+852 AVG
-860 RGDQPA
+860 PA
-866 WSSARLG
+866 G

>member
-1 MGRQRSGPSRGAPPR
+1 MGRLRSGQGRGVPPR

-28 AVALLITL
+28 AVALLTL
-36 LPGSLPAG
+36 LPASLLAG
-44 SITPPG
+44 STTPLG

-59 SLVQRAPFNRPDFY
+59 ALVQRAPFNRPDFY

-96 PEPAEAAASAEDWV
+96 PEPAEAAASGEDWV

-121 AHLVGRRLPLAWSD
+121 THLVGRRLPLAWAD

-150 QLGAEARSLAAQ
+150 HLGAEARSLAAQ

-202 PADLRAPQPALGEGP
+202 PADLRAPLPALGEGP
-217 VLRIPTPPVQVSG
+217 VLRIPTPPVQITG
-230 RWMARVRLVKAL
+230 RWMARVKLLRAL
-242 PGREGAGGD
+242 PGGAGEAGD

-261 SLRYGGPEET
+261 SHGYGGPEET

-278 PNRDGRRFFA
+278 PNRDGRRFFE

-299 EGWTVYG
+299 KGWTVYG

-341 QIAKGNWN
+341 EIARGNWN

-362 LEPDRMARPWAI
+362 LEPDQMARPWAI
-374 GDHALLI
+374 GDRALLI

-387 GGPGGERIPGFTV
+387 GGPGGEPTPGFTV

-444 SAWSGNLQ
+444 SAWSGDLQ

-470 ELLAALRLQAE
+470 ALLAALRLQAE

-514 TVELLRQGLL
+514 TVELLRQGLV
-524 SGPSAS
+524 SGPSPS
-530 ASHAGGDSLGRA
+530 TSQVGGESLGRS
-542 IEAVLVPFGI
+542 IEGVLVPFGI

-563 IATALGAADRAGP
+563 IATALRAADRAAP
-576 GSGVGSGGPAAA
+576 GSGVGPH
-588 PAAGL
+588 
-593 VARPPM
+593 M
-599 GPVARPPVGP
+599 GPLVGP
-609 TVGAFQRGQ
+609 FQRGQ

-661 NARYEPLAPTLLL
+661 NTRYEPLAPTLLL

-685 RLADGLLVPLEA
+685 RLADGLLAPLDA

-710 AAVALALGL
+710 AAVALAQGL
-719 GSGFLEPHHPWPRPR
+719 GSGFLEPGHPWPRPR

-791 RLWYRRAERLFHDPR
+791 RLWYRRAERVFHDPR

-852 AVANGGER
+852 AVG
-860 RGDQPA
+860 PA
-866 WSSARLG
+866 G

>member
-1 MGRQRSGPSRGAPPR
+1 MGRLRSGQGRGVPPR

-28 AVALLITL
+28 AVALLTL
-36 LPGSLPAG
+36 LPASLLAG
-44 SITPPG
+44 STTPLG

-59 SLVQRAPFNRPDFY
+59 ALVQRAPFNRPDFY

-96 PEPAEAAASAEDWV
+96 PEPAEAAASGEDWA

-121 AHLVGRRLPLAWSD
+121 AHLVGRRLPLAWAD

-150 QLGAEARSLAAQ
+150 HLGAEARSLAAQ

-202 PADLRAPQPALGEGP
+202 PADLRASLPALGEGP
-217 VLRIPTPPVQVSG
+217 VLRIPTPPVQITG
-230 RWMARVRLVKAL
+230 RWMARVKLLRAL
-242 PGREGAGGD
+242 PGGAGEAGD

-261 SLRYGGPEET
+261 SHGYGGPEET

-278 PNRDGRRFFA
+278 PNRDGRRFFE

-299 EGWTVYG
+299 EGWTLYG

-326 LSPDGQLRGTAAGLG
+326 LSPDGQLQGNAAGLG
-341 QIAKGNWN
+341 QIARENWN
-349 AAANRRGSFRRTA
+349 AAASRRGSFRRTA
-362 LEPDRMARPWAI
+362 LEPDGMARPWAI
-374 GDHALLI
+374 GDRALLI

-387 GGPGGERIPGFTV
+387 GGPGGEPTPGFTV

-437 VAGSQEW
+437 VSGSQEW
-444 SAWSGNLQ
+444 SAWSGDLQ

-470 ELLAALRLQAE
+470 ALLAALRLQAE

-514 TVELLRQGLL
+514 TVELLRQGLV
-524 SGPSAS
+524 SGPSPS
-530 ASHAGGDSLGRA
+530 TSQVGGESLGRS
-542 IEAVLVPFGI
+542 IEGVLVPFGI

-563 IATALGAADRAGP
+563 IATALRAADRAAP
-576 GSGVGSGGPAAA
+576 GSGVGGAVGSGGPAAA
-588 PAAGL
+588 PAAL
-593 VARPPM
+593 
-599 GPVARPPVGP
+599 PVARPPVGP
-609 TVGAFQRGQ
+609 LVGPFQRGQ

-651 ILRTNQIPGA
+651 ILRINQIPGA
-661 NARYEPLAPTLLL
+661 NTRYEPLAPTLLL

-685 RLADGLLVPLEA
+685 RLADGLLAPLDA

-710 AAVALALGL
+710 AAVALAQGL
-719 GSGFLEPHHPWPRPR
+719 GSGFLEPGHPWPRPR

-791 RLWYRRAERLFHDPR
+791 RLWYRRAERVFHDPR

-828 WPAVLLHAVAV
+828 WPAVLLHALAV

-845 LGGRQHL
+845 LGGRQLL
-852 AVANGGER
+852 AVG
-860 RGDQPA
+860 PA
-866 WSSARLG
+866 G

>member
-1 MGRQRSGPSRGAPPR
+1 MGRLSRGPSRGAPFGPR
-16 RGWRAALPWGLL
+16 WRAGVPWVLL
-28 AVALLITL
+28 VLALLTL
-36 LPGSLPAG
+36 LPSSLQAG
-44 SITPPG
+44 VTIPPG

-59 SLVQRAPFNRPDFY
+59 ALVQRAPFNRPDFY

-96 PEPAEAAASAEDWV
+96 PEPAEAAGSAEDWV

-121 AHLVGRRLPLAWSD
+121 AHLVGRRLPLAWVD

-150 QLGAEARSLAAQ
+150 HLGAEARSLAAQ
-162 GNVVPWRLDGRSRV
+162 GNVVPWRLDGRTRV

-187 EDDLSVRL
+187 EDDLTVRL

-202 PADLRAPQPALGEGP
+202 AASLSAPLPARVEGP
-217 VLRIPTPPVQVSG
+217 VLRIPTPPVQISG
-230 RWMARVRLVKAL
+230 RWMARVKLLRAL
-242 PGREGAGGD
+242 PGRAGEAGD
-251 LFVVRHYDPR
+251 LFRVRHYDPR
-261 SLRYGGPEET
+261 SHGYGGPEET

-278 PNRDGRRFFA
+278 PNRDGRRIFDA
-288 TTGLLDHPIGA
+288 AGLLDNPIGA
-299 EGWTVYG
+299 EGWTLYG

-311 GLFTVQALLPQALVQ
+311 GLFTVQGLLPQALVQ
-326 LSPDGQLRGTAAGLG
+326 LSPDGQLRGTGAGLG
-341 QIAKGNWN
+341 HLARGNWD
-349 AAANRRGSFRRTA
+349 AAATRRGSFRRTA
-362 LEPDRMARPWAI
+362 LEPDAMPRPWAL

-387 GGPGGERIPGFTV
+387 GGPGGEPTPGFTV

-437 VAGSQEW
+437 VSGSQEW
-444 SAWSGNLQ
+444 SAWSGDLQ

-470 ELLAALRLQAE
+470 ALLAALRLQAE

-524 SGPSAS
+524 SGPSPS
-530 ASHAGGDSLGRA
+530 TGQAGGESLGRS
-542 IEAVLVPFGI
+542 IEGVLVPFGI

-563 IATALGAADRAGP
+563 IATALRAADRAGP
-576 GSGVGSGGPAAA
+576 GSGVGSVGPAAA
-588 PAAGL
+588 P
-593 VARPPM
+593 
-599 GPVARPPVGP
+599 GP
-609 TVGAFQRGQ
+609 TVGPFQRGQ

-661 NARYEPLAPTLLL
+661 NTRYEPLAPTLLL

-685 RLADGLLVPLEA
+685 RLADGLLAPLDE
-697 RQVGLCLLGFALY
+697 RQVALCLVGFALY

-719 GSGFLEPHHPWPRPR
+719 GSGFLEPGYPWPRPR
-734 RLVSAAA
+734 RLLSAAA
-741 ALLPMPALG
+741 SLLPMPAMG

-765 GTPWPQLLAWSA
+765 GTPWPVLLAWSA
-777 LGIGLFVLY
+777 LGIGLFVAY

-791 RLWYRRAERLFHDPR
+791 RLWYRRAERVFHDPR

-813 LGVATTALYQASGSL
+813 LGVATTALYQGSGSL
-828 WPAVLLHAVAV
+828 WPAVLLHALAV

-845 LGGRQHL
+845 LGGRQLL
-852 AVANGGER
+852 A
-860 RGDQPA
+860 
-866 WSSARLG
+866 LGPVGLGQR

>member
-1 MGRQRSGPSRGAPPR
+1 MGRLRSGPARGVLPR

-28 AVALLITL
+28 AVALLTL
-36 LPGSLPAG
+36 LPASLLAG
-44 SITPPG
+44 STTPPG

-59 SLVQRAPFNRPDFY
+59 ALVQRAPFNRPDFY

-96 PEPAEAAASAEDWV
+96 PEPAEAAASGEDWV

-121 AHLVGRRLPLAWSD
+121 THLLGRRLPLAWAD

-150 QLGAEARSLAAQ
+150 HLGAEARSLAAQ

-202 PADLRAPQPALGEGP
+202 PADLRAPLPALGEGP
-217 VLRIPTPPVQVSG
+217 VLRIPTPPVQITG
-230 RWMARVRLVKAL
+230 RWMARVKLLRAL
-242 PGREGAGGD
+242 PGGAGEAGD

-261 SLRYGGPEET
+261 SHGYGGPEET

-278 PNRDGRRFFA
+278 PNRDGRRFFE

-299 EGWTVYG
+299 EGWTLYG

-326 LSPDGQLRGTAAGLG
+326 LSPDGQLRGTATGLG
-341 QIAKGNWN
+341 QIARENWN
-349 AAANRRGSFRRTA
+349 AAASRRGSFRRTA
-362 LEPDRMARPWAI
+362 LEPDGMARPWAI
-374 GDHALLI
+374 GDRALLI

-387 GGPGGERIPGFTV
+387 GGPGGEPTPGFTV

-444 SAWSGNLQ
+444 SAWSGDLQ

-470 ELLAALRLQAE
+470 ALLAALRLQAE

-514 TVELLRQGLL
+514 TVELLRQGLV
-524 SGPSAS
+524 SGPSPS
-530 ASHAGGDSLGRA
+530 TSQVGGESLGRS
-542 IEAVLVPFGI
+542 IEGVLVPFGI

-563 IATALGAADRAGP
+563 IATALRAADRAAP
-576 GSGVGSGGPAAA
+576 GSGVGPH
-588 PAAGL
+588 
-593 VARPPM
+593 M
-599 GPVARPPVGP
+599 GPLVGP
-609 TVGAFQRGQ
+609 FQRGQ

-627 HSILPRRGHDAFA
+627 HSILTRRGHDAFA

-661 NARYEPLAPTLLL
+661 NTRYEPLAPTLLL

-685 RLADGLLVPLEA
+685 RLADGLLAPLDA

-710 AAVALALGL
+710 AAVALAQGL
-719 GSGFLEPHHPWPRPR
+719 GSGFLEPGHPWPRPR

-791 RLWYRRAERLFHDPR
+791 RLWYRRAERVFHDPR

-852 AVANGGER
+852 AVG
-860 RGDQPA
+860 PA
-866 WSSARLG
+866 G

>member
-1 MGRQRSGPSRGAPPR
+1 
-16 RGWRAALPWGLL
+16 
-28 AVALLITL
+28 
-36 LPGSLPAG
+36 
-44 SITPPG
+44 
-50 ADRAAVSSY
+50 
-59 SLVQRAPFNRPDFY
+59 
-73 PLDRRPDP
+73 
-81 ALYRPHADWIGRLIL
+81 
-96 PEPAEAAASAEDWV
+96 
-110 WLEVEQAPAAA
+110 
-121 AHLVGRRLPLAWSD
+121 
-135 QPRLRALVG
+135 
-144 LLTTDI
+144 
-150 QLGAEARSLAAQ
+150 
-162 GNVVPWRLDGRSRV
+162 
-176 GPLQSL
+176 
-182 AGARP
+182 
-187 EDDLSVRL
+187 
-195 EGVELAD
+195 
-202 PADLRAPQPALGEGP
+202 
-217 VLRIPTPPVQVSG
+217 
-230 RWMARVRLVKAL
+230 
-242 PGREGAGGD
+242 
-251 LFVVRHYDPR
+251 
-261 SLRYGGPEET
+261 

-278 PNRDGRRFFA
+278 LNRDGRRFFE

-299 EGWTVYG
+299 EGWTIYG

-326 LSPDGQLRGTAAGLG
+326 LSPDGQLLGTAAGLG
-341 QIAKGNWN
+341 EIARGNWN

-362 LEPDRMARPWAI
+362 LEPDGMARPWAI

-387 GGPGGERIPGFTV
+387 GGPGGEPTPGFTV
-400 TGHFAFGEA
+400 TGHLSFGEA

-444 SAWSGNLQ
+444 SAWSGDLQ

-481 VLMARYRSGD
+481 VMMARYRSGD

-524 SGPSAS
+524 SGVSPS
-530 ASHAGGDSLGRA
+530 ASHAGGESLKRA

-552 VRPDWHGNAEL
+552 VRPDWHGNADL
-563 IATALGAADRAGP
+563 IATALRAADRAGP
-576 GSGVGSGGPAAA
+576 IAS
-588 PAAGL
+588 
-593 VARPPM
+593 
-599 GPVARPPVGP
+599 PVARPVVGP
-609 TVGAFQRGQ
+609 LVGPFQRGQ

-640 ALFLRRGAPLW
+640 ALFLQRGAPLW

-661 NARYEPLAPTLLL
+661 SPRYEPLAPTLLL

-685 RLADGLLVPLEA
+685 RLADGLLAPLDA

-750 EELLFRGALL
+750 EELLVRGALL

-866 WSSARLG
+866 WSSARVG

>member
-1 MGRQRSGPSRGAPPR
+1 MSAPLVRRAKGRQRSGPSRGVPPR

-28 AVALLITL
+28 AVALLML
-36 LPGSLPAG
+36 LPGSLLAR
-44 SITPPG
+44 STTPPG

-59 SLVQRAPFNRPDFY
+59 SLVQRAPFNRPDFF

-81 ALYRPHADWIGRLIL
+81 AFYRPHADWIGRLIL

-121 AHLVGRRLPLAWSD
+121 AHLVGRRLPLAWAD

-150 QLGAEARSLAAQ
+150 HLGAEARSLAAQ

-195 EGVELAD
+195 EGVELA
-202 PADLRAPQPALGEGP
+202 AAAGLRAPQPALGEGP
-217 VLRIPTPPVQVSG
+217 VLRIPTPPVQITG
-230 RWMARVRLVKAL
+230 RWMARVRLLKVL

-261 SLRYGGPEET
+261 SHSYGGPQET

-278 PNRDGRRFFA
+278 PNRDGRRFFE

-341 QIAKGNWN
+341 QIARGNWN

-387 GGPGGERIPGFTV
+387 GGPGGEPTPGFTV

-444 SAWSGNLQ
+444 SAWSGDLQ

-524 SGPSAS
+524 SGPSPS
-530 ASHAGGDSLGRA
+530 AGQVGGESLGRA

-563 IATALGAADRAGP
+563 IATALRAADRAGP
-576 GSGVGSGGPAAA
+576 GSGVGPH
-588 PAAGL
+588 
-593 VARPPM
+593 
-599 GPVARPPVGP
+599 VGP
-609 TVGAFQRGQ
+609 LVGPFQRGQ

-661 NARYEPLAPTLLL
+661 SPRYEPLAPTLLL

-685 RLADGLLVPLEA
+685 RLADGLLAPLDA

-710 AAVALALGL
+710 AAVALAQGL

-765 GTPWPQLLAWSA
+765 DTPWPQLLAWSA

-791 RLWYRRAERLFHDPR
+791 RLWYRRAERVFHDPR

-813 LGVATTALYQASGSL
+813 LGVATTALYLASGSL
-828 WPAVLLHAVAV
+828 WPAVLLHALAV

-852 AVANGGER
+852 AVG
-860 RGDQPA
+860 PA
-866 WSSARLG
+866 G

>member
-1 MGRQRSGPSRGAPPR
+1 MGRLRSGPSRGAPTR
-16 RGWRAALPWGLL
+16 RGRRAALPWGLL
-28 AVALLITL
+28 ALALLSL
-36 LPGSLPAG
+36 LPGFLPAG
-44 SITPPG
+44 STTPPRT
-50 ADRAAVSSY
+50 DRAAVSSY
-59 SLVQRAPFNRPDFY
+59 SLLQRAPFNRPDFY

-121 AHLVGRRLPLAWSD
+121 AHLVGRRLPLAWSE

-150 QLGAEARSLAAQ
+150 HLGAEARSLAAQ

-195 EGVELAD
+195 EGVELA
-202 PADLRAPQPALGEGP
+202 AAAGLRAPQPALGEGP
-217 VLRIPTPPVQVSG
+217 VLRIPTPPVQITG

-261 SLRYGGPEET
+261 SHSYGGPQET

-278 PNRDGRRFFA
+278 LNRDGRRFFE

-299 EGWTVYG
+299 EGWTIYG

-326 LSPDGQLRGTAAGLG
+326 LSPDGQLLGTAAGLG
-341 QIAKGNWN
+341 EIARGNWN

-362 LEPDRMARPWAI
+362 LEPDGMARPWAI

-387 GGPGGERIPGFTV
+387 GGPGGEPTPGFTV

-444 SAWSGNLQ
+444 SAWSGDLQ

-481 VLMARYRSGD
+481 VMMARYRSGD

-524 SGPSAS
+524 SGPSPS
-530 ASHAGGDSLGRA
+530 ASHAGGESLKRA

-552 VRPDWHGNAEL
+552 VRPDWHGNADL
-563 IATALGAADRAGP
+563 IATALRAADRAGP
-576 GSGVGSGGPAAA
+576 IAS
-588 PAAGL
+588 
-593 VARPPM
+593 
-599 GPVARPPVGP
+599 PVARPVVGP
-609 TVGAFQRGQ
+609 LVGPFQRGQ

-640 ALFLRRGAPLW
+640 ALFLQRGAPLW

-661 NARYEPLAPTLLL
+661 SPRYEPLAPTLLL

-685 RLADGLLVPLEA
+685 RLADGLLAPLDA

-710 AAVALALGL
+710 AAVALAQGL
-719 GSGFLEPHHPWPRPR
+719 GSGFLEPGHPWPRPR

-791 RLWYRRAERLFHDPR
+791 RLWYRRAERVFHDPR

-813 LGVATTALYQASGSL
+813 LGVATTALYQVSGSL

-852 AVANGGER
+852 AVG
-860 RGDQPA
+860 PA
-866 WSSARLG
+866 G